1 MSTTC
6 PHHTAWQ
13 SVDGSSPV
21 IGILA
26 LQGDVSEHRRML
38 ESLGAIVVE
47 VRAPRD
53 VAGLQGLVIPGG
65 ESSVMD
71 KLSRLCG
78 LDAPLRWS
86 IDEGLPVL
94 GTCAGM
100 IMLAGDLA
108 GGINGQETLG
118 GLDISVQRNAFG
130 SQRESFDTRL
140 VVRGIVG
147 GPMDVS
153 FIRAPIV
160 TRVGPGVQVLA
171 SLEDGRIVAVD
182 NGQCMALAFHPEVS
196 GDDRLHAA
204 FIKRAGDYP
213 PLPGDLPATLA

>member
-1 MSTTC
+1 M
-6 PHHTAWQ
+6 
-13 SVDGSSPV
+13 DGSHPV

-38 ESLGAIVVE
+38 ESLGAVVVE
-47 VRAPRD
+47 VRGLSG

-71 KLSRLCG
+71 KLTRLCG
-78 LDAPLRWS
+78 LAEPLRWA
-86 IDEGLPVL
+86 IDEGLPVF

-100 IMLAGDLA
+100 IMLADDLV
-108 GGINGQETLG
+108 GGIDGQETLG

-130 SQRESFDTRL
+130 TQRESFDTRL
-140 VVRGIVG
+140 DVRGIDG

-160 TRVGPGVQVLA
+160 TRVGPGVQVVA

-182 NGQCMALAFHPEVS
+182 NAQCMALAFHPEVS

-204 FIKRAGDYP
+204 FVKRAGDYP
-213 PLPGDLPATLA
+213 PLPGDLPATLT